1 MMRIDEPYVAYLFVA
16 CDHDGTSQQETM
28 YQVERAIFDLRRG
41 LPVVIH
47 DDLEPSD
54 AGVLVYPVESIVD
67 AELRETLE
75 LVGGEPAL
83 TVTRHRMAA
92 MGFSIHAEAACLPL
106 RRADG
111 LRAEALYL
119 AAVASDGIGA
129 GLFGSPRPAGT
140 NERAALA
147 LMRRALLVP
156 AAITARIDASR
167 RTALDSMVAEG
178 RILRVPARSAER
190 CFESGSGMLRR
201 VSEADVP
208 LVQSARSR
216 FILFREPDG
225 LREHV
230 AVAIGDPGNWPD
242 EVPVRLH
249 SACLTGDLFGS
260 LRCDCG
266 EQLQNGVR
274 TILELGGGVLLYLA
288 QEGRGIGLANKL
300 RAYALQD
307 AGLDTV
313 DADQVLGFSEDE
325 RRYRAAVDI
334 LAALAIQRV
343 KLLTNNPHKVRALAE
358 GGIEVTA
365 RDSVY
370 GQVTRQNRRYLEAK
384 ARRSGHLLD
393 DVLDDLRLDASS

>member
-1 MMRIDEPYVAYLFVA
+1 
-16 CDHDGTSQQETM
+16 M

-41 LPVVIH
+41 LAVVIH
-47 DDLEPSD
+47 DDRDPSD
-54 AGVLVYPVESIVD
+54 AGVLVYPIESIAD
-67 AELRETLE
+67 AEVRETLE

-83 TVTRHRMAA
+83 AVTRHRMVA
-92 MGFSIHAEAACLPL
+92 MGFSIDAEAACLPL
-106 RRADG
+106 QWADG

-119 AAVASDGIGA
+119 AAVASAGNGA
-129 GLFGSPRPAGT
+129 GMFGEPRPAGT

-147 LMRRALLVP
+147 LMRRTLLVP
-156 AAITARIDASR
+156 AAMTARIDPSR
-167 RTALDSMVAEG
+167 RAALDSMVADG
-178 RILRVPARSAER
+178 RILRVPARYAER
-190 CFESGSGMLRR
+190 CFESGVGILRR

-208 LVQSARSR
+208 LVESVRSR
-216 FILFREPDG
+216 FIVFREPDG

-230 AVAIGDPGNWPD
+230 ALAIGDHENWPD

-266 EQLQNGVR
+266 EQLQKAVR

-313 DADQVLGFSEDE
+313 DADQLLGFGEDE
-325 RRYRAAVDI
+325 RCYRAAVDI
-334 LAALAIQRV
+334 LAALSIQRV
-343 KLLTNNPHKVRALAE
+343 KLLTNNPNKVQALAE

-365 RDSVY
+365 RHSVF
-370 GQVTRQNRRYLEAK
+370 GRVTRQNRRYLEAK

-393 DVLDDLRLDASS
+393 DVLDDVRLDGSN